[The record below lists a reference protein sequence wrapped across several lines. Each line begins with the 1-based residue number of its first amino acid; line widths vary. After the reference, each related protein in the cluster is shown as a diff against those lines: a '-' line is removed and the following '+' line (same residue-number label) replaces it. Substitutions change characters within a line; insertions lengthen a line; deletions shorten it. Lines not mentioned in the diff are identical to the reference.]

1 MNKEQLE
8 SLRGQILND
17 IKPLA
22 MNSNDAVDRFGILL
36 RIIQAGG
43 ATNDVYMQAYEA
55 ARQIEDKDEQ
65 LNSLLALLDEVDFD
79 VSAAQPDATQQQPV
93 TDTSAVVGQDAV
105 AAPQQ
110 SSDQSF

>member
-22 MNSNDAVDRFGILL
+22 MSGGDPIDRFGILL

-55 ARQIEDKDEQ
+55 ARQIQDKDEQ

-79 VSAAQPDATQQQPV
+79 VSATQPDATQQQPAV
-93 TDTSAVVGQDAV
+93 DASVAPQDTT

-110 SSDQSF
+110 STDQSF

>member
-1 MNKEQLE
+1 MNKEQLK

-17 IKPLA
+17 ITPLA

-43 ATNDVYMQAYEA
+43 ASNDIYTQAYES
-55 ARQIEDKDEQ
+55 ARQIQDKDEQ

-79 VSAAQPDATQQQPV
+79 VSAAPEPNVASQPA
-93 TDTSAVVGQDAV
+93 DTSAPSSQDADV
-105 AAPQQ
+105 PQQ
-110 SSDQSF
+110 QNSDQSF

>member
-1 MNKEQLE
+1 MNKEQLK

-22 MNSNDAVDRFGILL
+22 MNNGDATDRFGILL

-43 ATNDVYMQAYEA
+43 ATNETYNQAYEA
-55 ARQIEDKDEQ
+55 ARQIQDKDEQ

-79 VSAAQPDATQQQPV
+79 VSATQPDTTGQQPT
-93 TDTSAVVGQDAV
+93 TDASASGQDA
-105 AAPQQ
+105 AIAPQQ
-110 SSDQSF
+110 SADQSF